1 MDYDKMLEM
10 YDEILSEGGFVRQ
23 GKSMPFTSHNGY
35 MFTLL
40 NKAGEIGFRY
50 SKQRQKEYFE
60 KFNTSYFISYN
71 AKMQGYILLTDE
83 ILNDRELTLELL
95 KESYD
100 YICTLEPK

>member
-1 MDYDKMLEM
+1 MDYKDMLAL
-10 YDEILSEGGFVRQ
+10 YDEILIEGGFERK
-23 GKSMPFTSHNGY
+23 GKTMPYTSHNGH

-60 KFNTSYFISYN
+60 KFDTSYFISYN
-71 AKMQGYILLTDE
+71 AKMQGYILLTDK
-83 ILNDRELTLELL
+83 ILNDRGLTLELL
-95 KESYD
+95 KESYE